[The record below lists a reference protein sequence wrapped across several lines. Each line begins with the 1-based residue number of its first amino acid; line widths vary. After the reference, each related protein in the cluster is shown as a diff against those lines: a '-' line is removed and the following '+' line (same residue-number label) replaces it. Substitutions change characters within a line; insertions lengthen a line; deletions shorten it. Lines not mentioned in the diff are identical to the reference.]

1 MARYVAALY
10 RDRGLAERV
19 ITALEEAGVP
29 HQEISLVLRE
39 KAEEDL
45 TARDELD
52 SSEVPFGELA
62 VHSAWERMGWLG
74 GARPAYRDRVPPDVE
89 MAFIAAGPLAIG
101 LGGAQIG
108 ATAGGI
114 VGGISNFGFNLD
126 FAKDCY
132 DRILDGQVLVIAKA
146 EGTTADRVRDTM
158 ARFRPERIGDTPR
171 PW

>member
-10 RDRGLAERV
+10 RDRGLAQRV
-19 ITALEEAGVP
+19 ITALAEVGVP
-29 HQEISLVLRE
+29 HEEISLVIRE
-39 KAEEDL
+39 KAEEDV
-45 TARDELD
+45 TERDELD
-52 SSEVPFGELA
+52 TSEVPFGELA

-89 MAFIAAGPLAIG
+89 FAFIAAGPLAIG

-114 VGGISNFGFNLD
+114 VGGITNFGFNLD
-126 FAKDCY
+126 FGKDCY
-132 DRILDGQVLVIAKA
+132 DRILDGQALVMAKA
-146 EGTTADRVRDTM
+146 ADDSGSRVRDTM
-158 ARFRPERIGDTPR
+158 ARFQPERIGEAPR